1 MRIHSFLIEFN
12 RRNLHIGE
20 KGDTEF
26 LISAK
31 TISRNKNTE
40 TPLHILTFFFFQILT
55 FYMEGIRIICTS
67 CWENK
72 RMHDAAHSLTPLSN
86 SHLPV
91 PSSLKMNEGIQE
103 QL

>member
-12 RRNLHIGE
+12 RRNLHRGE

-40 TPLHILTFFFFQILT
+40 TPLHSLTFFF
-55 FYMEGIRIICTS
+55 
-67 CWENK
+67 
-72 RMHDAAHSLTPLSN
+72 SN
-86 SHLPV
+86 SYFLYGRDTDN
-91 PSSLKMNEGIQE
+91 LYFLLGK
-103 QL
+103 

>member
-40 TPLHILTFFFFQILT
+40 TPLHILTFFFQILT
-55 FYMEGIRIICTS
+55 FYMEGIRIIYTS
-67 CWENK
+67 CWGNK
-72 RMHDAAHSLTPLSN
+72 RMQMQHTLSLSN
-86 SHLPV
+86 PRLPV